1 MSSRRSLRLPIV
13 LGVVMIT
20 LLVVLTVGWVILSL
34 INALADAEYAGVYWT
49 IMSIG
54 TLLLV
59 LVLAGV
65 VTYLALSIKAINL
78 TRRQSNFIDSVTHE
92 LKSPIA
98 SLKLYLQTLRRR
110 DVSQQQ
116 RESFFQFML
125 EDVER
130 LDQLINHM
138 LEAGRIDKPIVEDEA
153 EVVRLDGVLRDCAE
167 TLCARYQ
174 VPPRVV
180 RLKAPP
186 CTVTAPRVDLE
197 IIVRNVLDNAIKY
210 AGREPRVTAAVGAAS
225 AGMLAVRISDNGRGI
240 PKHLRRKIFGRFV
253 RLGLELERETP
264 GTGLGLYIVRTLVR
278 KIDGTI
284 RVRDADGASGTTF
297 EIFLPGRLTRDESS
311 SPEDAQ
317 DVASVPAR

>member
-1 MSSRRSLRLPIV
+1 MKLPIV

-20 LLVVLTVGWVILSL
+20 LLVVMTVGWVILSL

-98 SLKLYLQTLRRR
+98 SLKLYLQTLHRR

-116 RESFFQFML
+116 RESFYQFML

-138 LEAGRIDKPIVEDEA
+138 LEAGRIDKPVMEDEVEA
-153 EVVRLDGVLRDCAE
+153 IALDGVLRDCAE

-174 VPPRVV
+174 VPLHVV
-180 RLKAPP
+180 RLDAAP
-186 CTVTAPRVDLE
+186 CSVLAPRVDLE

-210 AGREPRVTAAVGAAS
+210 AGREPRVMVTVNRAS
-225 AGMLAVRISDNGRGI
+225 EGMLVVRISDNGRGI

-278 KIDGTI
+278 KLGGAI
-284 RVRDADGASGTTF
+284 RVRDAAGNSGTTF
-297 EIFLPGRLTRDESS
+297 EIYLPGRLTREVPSLPD
-311 SPEDAQ
+311 DAETA
-317 DVASVPAR
+317 ASVPAR